1 MSAMDPLIVRRSQ
14 PRYSL
19 SLIRITV
26 CACAWCRYN
35 SSSRHAVPTGLN
47 LWSNT
52 LKQQASPASHI
63 VARNHPLPV
72 TQLLES
78 LINSAVALASTLFI
92 MIAFSFVPASVVAF
106 IVREREAHH
115 NSKHQQLISGVSCSV
130 VASTSTSTTGGQ
142 GASLQDARGI
152 RRVEK
157 IYTVRGGGMLESV
170 F

>member
-1 MSAMDPLIVRRSQ
+1 MSDLPCNVRRQGGLSLVIGGSSLVILEGKACN
-14 PRYSL
+14 PLYSL
-19 SLIRITV
+19 FSQV
-26 CACAWCRYN
+26 PG
-35 SSSRHAVPTGLN
+35 AV
-47 LWSNT
+47 
-52 LKQQASPASHI
+52 
-63 VARNHPLPV
+63 
-72 TQLLES
+72 
-78 LINSAVALASTLFI
+78 
-92 MIAFSFVPASVVAF
+92 VVF
-106 IVREREAHH
+106 IVRERESHH